1 MSSKKGKE
9 DLDKERILLIRE
21 IDRLEKELKQREEQL
36 PAHSIRPHQIVAIEK
51 LEEEIREKKERLHRI
66 EKRFAETRDAG
77 AA

>member
-1 MSSKKGKE
+1 MSSKEGKE
-9 DLDKERILLIRE
+9 DLDRERILLIRE

-51 LEEEIREKKERLHRI
+51 LEEEIREKKERLHGI